1 MKCEILHLSRGG
13 LSVHMFTLNMSL
25 HDADVLEYYL
35 RSVNGVESLA
45 YIYIGKGIKA
55 LLGGNLSNY
64 TSALSEADAGIA
76 INTGAAIAKEIAD
89 ITVSSEDFFSLLS

>member
-1 MKCEILHLSRGG
+1 MPNREFEYKLVF
-13 LSVHMFTLNMSL
+13 SVIRRTASPLFFPKPLRAVIVFFRSL
-25 HDADVLEYYL
+25 K
-35 RSVNGVESLA
+35 
-45 YIYIGKGIKA
+45 YIGKGIKA

-64 TSALSEADAGIA
+64 ISALSEADAGIA